1 MRAGQAAG
9 LAGRYLLLL
18 AVLAITVGPL
28 LWQLTTALKSSGED
42 VYGDNASLLPQN
54 VTLDNFVKIAEAV
67 PIASY
72 VTNSTLIAVL
82 GIVSNLIFASFGG
95 YMLSRP
101 GWRGRKAVFLLLI
114 LAMMF
119 PFESIMISLFLS
131 IRDMGLVDTLA
142 GAWLPGVVG
151 AFNVL
156 IMRAAFLAV
165 PGEVEDAAL
174 MEGAGEWTRF
184 WRVFLPSAK
193 GAMTVITINSFIG
206 AWDDFLWPLIVLR
219 SEENFTLTLGLSRLS
234 SSSFGVD
241 DKLVMAGS
249 MISVIP
255 VVVLFFLA
263 QRWFYRGVESGAVKM

>member
-1 MRAGQAAG
+1 MRAAFG
-9 LAGRYLLLL
+9 LAGRYALLL

-28 LWQLTTALKSSGED
+28 LWQLTTALKGPGED
-42 VYGDNASLLPQN
+42 VYGDNASWWPRDL
-54 VTLDNFVKIAEAV
+54 TFDNFVKIAQEV
-67 PIASY
+67 PIWSY
-72 VTNSTLIAVL
+72 VTNSVIVATLAIA
-82 GIVSNLIFASFGG
+82 SNLVFASFGG

-101 GWRGRKAVFLLLI
+101 GWRGRRAVFLLLVVA
-114 LAMMF
+114 LMF

-131 IRDMGLVDTLA
+131 VRDMGLVDTLA

-165 PGEVEDAAL
+165 PSEVEDAAL

-184 WRVFLPSAK
+184 RRIFLPSAK
-193 GAMTVITINSFIG
+193 GAMTVIAINSFIA

-219 SEENFTLTLGLSRLS
+219 SEENFTLTLGLARLS
-234 SSSFGVD
+234 TSSFGVD
-241 DKLVMAGS
+241 DKLVMTGS

>member
-1 MRAGQAAG
+1 MKAAIR
-9 LAGRYLLLL
+9 LAGRYVLLL

-28 LWQLTTALKSSGED
+28 LWQLSTALKGPGED
-42 VYGDNASLLPQN
+42 VYGDNASWWPRNL
-54 VTLDNFVKIAEAV
+54 TFDNFVKIAESV

-72 VTNSTLIAVL
+72 MANSATIAAL
-82 GIVSNLIFASFGG
+82 AIASNLVFASFGG
-95 YMLSRP
+95 YMMSRP
-101 GWRGRKAVFLLLI
+101 GWRGRRAVFLLLV

-119 PFESIMISLFLS
+119 PFESIMISLFLG

-142 GAWLPGVVG
+142 GAWLPGIAG

-165 PGEVEDAAL
+165 PSEVEDAAL

-184 WRVFLPSAK
+184 RRIFLPSAR
-193 GAMTVITINSFIG
+193 GAMTVVAINSFIA

-219 SEENFTLTLGLSRLS
+219 SEENLTLTLGLSRMS

-241 DKLVMAGS
+241 DKLIMTGS

-255 VVVLFFLA
+255 VVALFFLA
-263 QRWFYRGVESGAVKM
+263 QRWFYRGVASGAVKM